1 MATERMYELAFRYKK
16 TKLWQRMFDSEIF
29 AVELSDGEIGYCSIM
44 GRMGEVNAVAVYV
57 GAKGFQSL
65 RTIMTSI
72 EGEGILLDYNELLLS
87 QDCTQCGFDNKDAL
101 LPYELDEVRA
111 YAKAH
116 GIKLG
121 GANAFPQFVRYKPYR
136 HPWEI
141 TSELD
146 RRRICEA
153 LEAGIFLSEL
163 LSATSKEN
171 IGLVMVNDET
181 ETIPLLIKGTQGFV
195 LKTTPV
201 PPGIPV
207 VYASPK
213 LSNDLTAARLKK
225 LKKKGT
231 LQCAVTRLMEP
242 IQENEDEAPYY
253 AVVLV
258 AVDEKT
264 EMILPPT
271 PATFFEE
278 HPEKLLD
285 TFAEM
290 LLENEIRPN
299 KIKAGDE
306 RTFALLENFCKT
318 TDIKLVRAKEDD
330 LAPLRN
336 AKDSLLYGMLSEDED
351 PDEDEVNG
359 IGPEQ
364 VFDMIMM
371 LGDNELKQMPK
382 SMVKQLLALSD
393 DGVMPPEVEV
403 RLRKLF
409 KL

>member
-201 PPGIPV
+201 RRITMMKTGFTGL
-207 VYASPK
+207 SLQNLK
-213 LSNDLTAARLKK
+213 LSL
-225 LKKKGT
+225 
-231 LQCAVTRLMEP
+231 
-242 IQENEDEAPYY
+242 
-253 AVVLV
+253 
-258 AVDEKT
+258 
-264 EMILPPT
+264 
-271 PATFFEE
+271 
-278 HPEKLLD
+278 
-285 TFAEM
+285 
-290 LLENEIRPN
+290 
-299 KIKAGDE
+299 
-306 RTFALLENFCKT
+306 
-318 TDIKLVRAKEDD
+318 
-330 LAPLRN
+330 
-336 AKDSLLYGMLSEDED
+336 
-351 PDEDEVNG
+351 
-359 IGPEQ
+359 
-364 VFDMIMM
+364 
-371 LGDNELKQMPK
+371 
-382 SMVKQLLALSD
+382 
-393 DGVMPPEVEV
+393 
-403 RLRKLF
+403 RLRMIN
-409 KL
+409 